1 MKFVTISGSN
11 QSSSRPPDAGHRGSA
26 YKALVPPEP
35 SYLVGRYG
43 EIENEIDDLDN
54 LCARKQRRR
63 RWTVFTR
70 PTPIFPKSGQS
81 LDSLSSRSREK
92 LPAPSTDATTFP
104 PTRARGSLHA
114 APCMR
119 LLLFASGMASVSALH
134 DRDREG
140 CGDHDQDHRRD
151 AFNRVSKRAL
161 RSGRGT
167 VACSALAVRWLCVCL
182 ALALRLPAP
191 CLPSATLAFRW
202 SVASW
207 ARLTSSAASCCAG
220 RATSRDGETW
230 LIFRL
235 RSLKC
240 FPWSRMDLRTGCHFL
255 LVLTCIVSGYI
266 FAISFPS

>member
-1 MKFVTISGSN
+1 MLRASRAPSITQKLSSTLGHMKFVTISGSN

-167 VACSALAVRWLCVCL
+167 VACSALAVR
-182 ALALRLPAP
+182 LPCAR
-191 CLPSATLAFRW
+191 LAFACT
-202 SVASW
+202 V
-207 ARLTSSAASCCAG
+207 SALSDIGIPAG
-220 RATSRDGETW
+220 RLVIDAAQVRKARVMHKKMQTSPQFCLQLG
-230 LIFRL
+230 LQYRL
-235 RSLKC
+235 GS
-240 FPWSRMDLRTGCHFL
+240 
-255 LVLTCIVSGYI
+255 I
-266 FAISFPS
+266 

>member
-191 CLPSATLAFRW
+191 CLPSATSAFRRAA
-202 SVASW
+202 ASW
-207 ARLTSSAASCCAG
+207 AACLPLPPHAVPAAPRAATG
-220 RATSRDGETW
+220 RPG
-230 LIFRL
+230 
-235 RSLKC
+235 
-240 FPWSRMDLRTGCHFL
+240 
-255 LVLTCIVSGYI
+255 
-266 FAISFPS
+266 